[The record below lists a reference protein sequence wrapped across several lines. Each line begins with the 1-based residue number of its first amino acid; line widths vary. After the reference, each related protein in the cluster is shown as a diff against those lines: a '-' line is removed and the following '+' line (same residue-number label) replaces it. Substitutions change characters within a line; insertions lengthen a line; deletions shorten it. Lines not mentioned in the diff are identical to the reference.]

1 MYKAVRIL
9 MLPCLYG
16 LSWAAHAQIIICKDA
31 SGRTL
36 TSDRPIP
43 ECAERAQRH
52 MDRNGIVRREIAAPL
67 TSEQKKEKLAAEQRA
82 KAEAVI
88 EEEKKQNDRAL
99 LARFAH
105 EKDIDVARK
114 RSIDPVQ
121 DQIRRETATL
131 VAAEKVLAAAQ
142 ADGDRHKGKPA
153 LPPAIQQRIE
163 DAQKSVK
170 ESRIL
175 IEQRELEIVQ
185 LGARFDTTLMRF
197 RQLNAP
203 ASVVTK

>member
-1 MYKAVRIL
+1 MHNAVRIL
-9 MLPCLYG
+9 MLSCLCG

-43 ECAERAQRH
+43 ECADRAQRH

-67 TSEQKKEKLAAEQRA
+67 TPEQKKERLAAEQRA

-114 RSIDPVQ
+114 RLIDPVQ
-121 DQIRRETATL
+121 DQIRRETAAL

-142 ADGDRHKGKPA
+142 ADGDRHKDKPT
-153 LPPAIQQRIE
+153 LPPAIQKRIE

-170 ESRIL
+170 DSRIL

-185 LGARFDTTLMRF
+185 LGTRFDTTLVRF
-197 RQLNAP
+197 RQLKA
-203 ASVVTK
+203 ADAVVAR